1 MPVRVEHW
9 QAAWGPLNEPA
20 MRKRLEA
27 EGYSVSCYT
36 YPPGT
41 YFSEHTHTVD
51 KKDTVLRG
59 RLKISAEG
67 REVVLEAGDIIE
79 IPAGTVHTAEV
90 VGEEA
95 VVSLDATRA
104 VAGTHGPKP
113 VG

>member
-1 MPVRVEHW
+1 MRVEHW
-9 QAAWGPLNEPA
+9 EAAWGPLSEAA

-27 EGYSVSCYT
+27 DGYSVSRYT

-41 YFSEHTHTVD
+41 YFSEHTHAVD

-59 RLKISAEG
+59 RLKIGAEG
-67 REVVLEAGDIIE
+67 REVVLEAGDMIE

-95 VVSLDATRA
+95 VVSLDATRSSSQ
-104 VAGTHGPKP
+104 GHG
-113 VG
+113 

>member
-9 QAAWGPLNEPA
+9 QAAWGPLSEAA

-27 EGYSVSCYT
+27 EGYSVSRYT

-41 YFSEHTHTVD
+41 YFSEHTHAVD

-59 RLKISAEG
+59 RLKIGAEG
-67 REVVLEAGDIIE
+67 REFVLEPGDMIE

-90 VGEEA
+90 VGQEA
-95 VVSLDATRA
+95 VVSLDATRSTVRA
-104 VAGTHGPKP
+104 RG
-113 VG
+113 